1 MADLAAR
8 GRIGSDPKSRETKNG
23 KAMATTTLAVDV
35 TAYNADDP
43 QTLWLG
49 LVAFG
54 DVAERLSRV
63 RKGDSVSVHGVLTQ
77 KPYETSQGEQR
88 DGFSLLVE
96 SMVCARPKVG
106 KKRSSQKRTTYDNGV
121 PFDDPLPI

>member
-1 MADLAAR
+1 MQMIR
-8 GRIGSDPKSRETKNG
+8 KPY
-23 KAMATTTLAVDV
+23 V
-35 TAYNADDP
+35 
-43 QTLWLG
+43 LG

-106 KKRSSQKRTTYDNGV
+106 KKRSKPANSDYQPSNGM